1 MNSRDRESILL
12 DLESADEE
20 IRRLAVERLT
30 LLPSAEAIPVLVE
43 RLGDSSWRV
52 RKAAVDRLVASPE
65 CPDATSRLV
74 AALGDGDNTNRRNSA
89 LEALVRCGR
98 DALPTLIEASHDPD
112 VDVRKQVVD
121 VLGGIG
127 DERSTDR
134 LVEMLGDDDPNVRGA
149 AADAL
154 GAIGS
159 VGSAPALLAVAN
171 QDGEDLARLSAL
183 YALVRMEFPVASS
196 DVVDP
201 LGSSVLRP
209 AAYALLGHSDD
220 PQAVEL
226 LLKGAIDSS
235 RRCREAVFE
244 ALLRWVARSDAAEAD
259 RLTGRIREAVVS
271 APEILADALERLT
284 STSLQ
289 TRLMLVQLLGL
300 LKLPETMIPIL
311 LAGDD
316 EALAEVVISTLE
328 SFGSVVEGVLE
339 KAWGS
344 LEADSRRLSCDL
356 LGRIGGDGARARLIE
371 VVSDPDAELRIAAVR
386 ALGRRGDGSALPILV
401 QRLEAVVR
409 ENQEEAE
416 EEEVDAVTEAIV
428 AIAGA
433 PNASQSGVID
443 QAVEL
448 LSSRREGAEEPF
460 RLAVA
465 RILGSVGR
473 PQEIATVGFMMSDP
487 SASVRRAAVKAL
499 ARLARGEVP
508 EPLRMA
514 LADES
519 PAVRIASAS
528 ALGASD
534 DPRLVED
541 LASLAGD
548 EDIQVRAAAMRALG
562 RGAATVRNQDPESLM
577 VAKAMIIL
585 SIALEDQGPVAMAA
599 LEALT
604 ALGGP
609 DVAHLATGMLTRDD
623 PELVKAAIECIRAHG
638 TAEALRE
645 LFPLISHEHWL
656 IRAEVVQTLA
666 DRGLAQAVPAILR
679 WLDKEQD
686 DFVRDTI
693 LRALKRLET

>member
-1 MNSRDRESILL
+1 MDSCDRESILL
-12 DLESADEE
+12 DLESGDEE
-20 IRRLAVERLT
+20 IRRLAVDRLT
-30 LLPSAEAIPVLVE
+30 LLPSAEAFPVLVE

-65 CPDATSRLV
+65 FPDATSRLV

-98 DALPTLIEASHDPD
+98 NAISTLIDASHDQD
-112 VDVRKQVVD
+112 ADVRKQVVD

-127 DERSTDR
+127 DERAADR
-134 LVEMLGDDDPNVRGA
+134 LAEMLGDADPNVRGA

-159 VGSAPALLAVAN
+159 PGSVPALLAVAKE
-171 QDGEDLARLSAL
+171 DEEDLARLSAL
-183 YALVRMEFPVASS
+183 CALVRIEAPVASS
-196 DVVDP
+196 DLLDP
-201 LGSSVLRP
+201 LGRSILRP
-209 AAYALLGHSDD
+209 SAYALLGHSDD
-220 PQAVEL
+220 PHAVEL

-259 RLTGRIREAVVS
+259 RLTGRIRDAVAS

-284 STSLQ
+284 SASLQ

-300 LKLPETMIPIL
+300 LRRPDTMIPIL

-316 EALAEVVISTLE
+316 EALTEVVLSTLE
-328 SFGSVVEGVLE
+328 SFGSVVEGILE
-339 KAWGS
+339 EAWDS
-344 LEADSRRLSCDL
+344 LEADFRRLSCDL
-356 LGRIGGDGARARLIE
+356 LGRIGGDAARARLIQ
-371 VVSDPDAELRIAAVR
+371 VVSDPDAELRIAAAR
-386 ALGRRGDGSALPILV
+386 ALGRRADGSALPTLV

-409 ENQEEAE
+409 ENQEESE

-428 AIAGA
+428 AIAGGQD
-433 PNASQSGVID
+433 ASETGVID
-443 QAVEL
+443 QAVLL
-448 LSSRREGAEEPF
+448 LSSRREGAGEPF

-465 RILGSVGR
+465 RILGKVGR
-473 PQEIATVGFMMSDP
+473 PQEIATVGFMISDP

-514 LADES
+514 LADEA
-519 PAVRIASAS
+519 PAVRIASAA
-528 ALGASD
+528 ALGDSD
-534 DPRLVED
+534 DPHLVED

-548 EDIQVRAAAMRALG
+548 EDVHVRAAAMRALG
-562 RGAATVRNQDPESLM
+562 RGAATVRNRDPESQA
-577 VAKAMIIL
+577 VANAMIIL

-609 DVAHLATGMLTRDD
+609 DVAQLATGMLTRDD
-623 PELVKAAIECIRAHG
+623 PELVKAAVECIRAHG

-645 LFPLISHEHWL
+645 LFPLISHEHWMV
-656 IRAEVVQTLA
+656 RAEVVQTLA